1 MHRYKILLVDDSESV
16 LSALKRLFVSEGYE
30 VILASSAKE
39 AIQLLSQH
47 QVDVLITDQNMPGT
61 SGTELL
67 ETTLHLFK
75 DVVRIMLTGET
86 DIDVAKKAINDGE
99 IFRFFV
105 KPWDDFE
112 LTVAVKNALRQK
124 ELERENA
131 QLKSTVKNQSQ
142 ILHKLEQEF
151 PGISDKSHSEDGV
164 WVIED

>member
-30 VILASSAKE
+30 VILAPSAKE
-39 AIQLLSQH
+39 AIKLLSQH
-47 QVDVLITDQNMPGT
+47 KVDVMITDQNMPGT

-99 IFRFFV
+99 IYRFFV

-112 LTVAVKNALRQK
+112 LTVAVRNALKQK
-124 ELERENA
+124 ELEKENQ
-131 QLKSTVKNQSQ
+131 QLKATVQNQNQ
-142 ILHKLEQEF
+142 LLQQLEKEF
-151 PGISDKSHSEDGV
+151 PGISDKSPSKDGI
-164 WVIED
+164 WVIDD